1 MSWANPEYF
10 WLLALLPV
18 YIGYVVWKMF
28 FKKRSSIAFSSTSV
42 FDGIPGNY
50 RAKLVWL
57 TPVLYIASFAMFVVA
72 MARPQLQNT
81 TVEQYVE
88 GIDIMMSIDIST
100 SMRAEDLEPNRL
112 IAAKEIAADFIENRN
127 NDRIGINVFARESFT
142 VVPPTIDHDLA
153 IEMLETIDMGMVR
166 DGTAIGVGLATAI
179 NRLRDSSAES
189 RVIILLTDGMNN
201 AGEIDP
207 ITAGELAESYGIRV
221 YTMGVGSR
229 GTAPYP
235 VDDPVFGRRYQNV
248 SVDIDEEMLQRIAEM
263 TGGRYFRATTTE
275 ELGEIYDEID
285 ELETTEIEEILYR
298 DYEDLYEQWLLAG
311 MILLLLGFLNER
323 WLTGSPLF
331 ER

>member
-10 WLLALLPV
+10 WLLTALPL
-18 YIGYVVWKMF
+18 YIGYVIWKHF
-28 FKKRSSIAFSSTSV
+28 SGNRSSIAFSSTSI
-42 FDGIPGNY
+42 FDDLPGNY

-57 TPVLYIASFAMFVVA
+57 TPLFYAGAFALFITA
-72 MARPQLQNT
+72 LARPQLQNT

-100 SMRAEDLEPNRL
+100 SMRAEDLDPNRL
-112 IAAKEIAADFIENRN
+112 IAAKQIVADFIGQRS
-127 NDRIGINVFARESFT
+127 NDRIGIGVFARESFT

-166 DGTAIGVGLATAI
+166 DGTAIGVGLATAL
-179 NRLRDSSAES
+179 NRLRDSEAES
-189 RVIILLTDGMNN
+189 RVVILLTDGMNN

-207 ITAGELAESYGIRV
+207 LTAGELAATYGIKV

-248 SVDIDEEMLQRIAEM
+248 SVDIDEEMLQEIAQM

-275 ELGEIYDEID
+275 ELSEIYGEID

-298 DYEDLYEQWLLAG
+298 DYEDLYAPWVFSGIIFLLF
-311 MILLLLGFLNER
+311 GFVNER
-323 WLTGSPLF
+323 WITGSSLF

>member
-10 WLLALLPV
+10 WLLAVLPI
-18 YIGYVVWKMF
+18 YIGYIIWKHF
-28 FKKRSSIAFSSTSV
+28 SRKRASITFSSTSV
-42 FDGIPGNY
+42 FDDLPGNY

-57 TPVLYIASFAMFVVA
+57 TPLFYICSFTLFVTA
-72 MARPQLQNT
+72 LARPQLQNT

-112 IAAKEIAADFIENRN
+112 IAAKRIVADFIGERN
-127 NDRIGINVFARESFT
+127 NDRIGIGVFARESFT

-179 NRLRDSSAES
+179 NRLRDSNAES

-207 ITAGELAESYGIRV
+207 ITAGELAASYGIKV

-248 SVDIDEEMLQRIAEM
+248 SVDIDEEMLQQIAQM

-275 ELGEIYDEID
+275 ELSDIYGEIDQ
-285 ELETTEIEEILYR
+285 LETTEIEEVLYR
-298 DYEDLYEQWLLAG
+298 DYEDLYTPWLLSG
-311 MILLLLGFLNER
+311 IILLLMGFLNER
-323 WLTGSPLF
+323 WITGSPLF
-331 ER
+331 ET

>member
-10 WLLALLPV
+10 WLLAILPV
-18 YIGYVVWKMF
+18 YIGYIVWKHF
-28 FKKRSSIAFSSTSV
+28 SGKRATIAFSSTAV
-42 FDGIPGNY
+42 LNDLPGNY

-57 TPVLYIASFAMFVVA
+57 TPLFYAGAFALLVTA
-72 MARPQLQNT
+72 LARPQLQNT
-81 TVEQYVE
+81 TVEQNVE

-112 IAAKEIAADFIENRN
+112 MAAKQIVTDFIGNRD
-127 NDRIGINVFARESFT
+127 NDRIGIGVFARESFT

-153 IEMLETIDMGMVR
+153 IEMLKTIDMGMVR
-166 DGTAIGVGLATAI
+166 DGTAIGVGLATAL
-179 NRLRDSSAES
+179 NRLRDSDAES
-189 RVIILLTDGMNN
+189 RVVILLTDGMNN

-207 ITAGELAESYGIRV
+207 LTAGELAASYGIKV

-248 SVDIDEEMLQRIAEM
+248 SVDIDEEMLQEIAQM

-275 ELGEIYDEID
+275 ELSEIYGEID
-285 ELETTEIEEILYR
+285 ELETTEIEEVLYR
-298 DYEDLYEQWLLAG
+298 DYEDLYAPWLFSGIICL
-311 MILLLLGFLNER
+311 IFGFVNER
-323 WLTGSPLF
+323 WLTGSSLL

>member
-10 WLLALLPV
+10 WLLTALPI
-18 YIGYVVWKMF
+18 YIGYIIWKHF
-28 FKKRSSIAFSSTSV
+28 SRKRASITFSSTTV
-42 FDGIPGNY
+42 LDDLPGNY
-50 RAKLVWL
+50 RAKLIWL
-57 TPVLYIASFAMFVVA
+57 TPFFYIVSFTLFVTA
-72 MARPQLQNT
+72 LARPQLQNT

-112 IAAKEIAADFIENRN
+112 IAAKQIVADFIEARN
-127 NDRIGINVFARESFT
+127 NDRIGIGVFARESFT

-179 NRLRDSSAES
+179 NRLRDSNAES

-207 ITAGELAESYGIRV
+207 ITAGELAASYGIKV

-248 SVDIDEEMLQRIAEM
+248 SVDIDEEMLQEIAQM

-275 ELGEIYDEID
+275 ELSDIYGEIDQ
-285 ELETTEIEEILYR
+285 LETTEIEEVLYR
-298 DYEDLYEQWLLAG
+298 DYEDLYTPWLFSG
-311 MILLLLGFLNER
+311 IILLLIGFLNER
-323 WLTGSPLF
+323 WITGSPLF
-331 ER
+331 ET

>member
-10 WLLALLPV
+10 WLLATLPIYV
-18 YIGYVVWKMF
+18 GYIIWKHF
-28 FKKRSSIAFSSTSV
+28 SGKRASIAFSSTSILE
-42 FDGIPGNY
+42 DLPGNY

-57 TPVLYIASFAMFVVA
+57 TPLLYVGSFALFVTA
-72 MARPQLQNT
+72 LARPQLQNT

-112 IAAKEIAADFIENRN
+112 IAAKQIVADFIKARN
-127 NDRIGINVFARESFT
+127 NDRIGIGVFARESFT

-166 DGTAIGVGLATAI
+166 DGTAIGVGLATAL
-179 NRLRDSSAES
+179 NRLRDSEAES

-207 ITAGELAESYGIRV
+207 LTAGELAASYGIKV

-235 VDDPVFGRRYQNV
+235 IDDPVFGRRYQNV
-248 SVDIDEEMLQRIAEM
+248 SVDIDEEMLQEIAQM

-275 ELGEIYDEID
+275 ELSEIYGEID
-285 ELETTEIEEILYR
+285 ELETTEIEEVLYR
-298 DYEDLYEQWLLAG
+298 DYEDLYAPWLFSG
-311 MILLLLGFLNER
+311 IICLLFGFVNER
-323 WLTGSPLF
+323 WITGSSLF